1 MQIGMTMPVMEP
13 DLDADTL
20 KAWARVID
28 GGPFSSLCW
37 GERIAF
43 DNPEALTLL
52 GALAAWTDR
61 VRLVTTV
68 VVPQLHDPVML
79 AKQLATGDMLSGG
92 RLTVGIGVGGR
103 HEDYHA
109 VGADP
114 ATQTMRGMAERVAV
128 MKRIW
133 SGDKVTESVVPVGPT
148 PVQAGGPELLIGTMG
163 PKTVRSAAV
172 WADGLAGTTLDL
184 DVDKQNEL
192 FDVARA
198 AWAEARNRK
207 PHLATSFWFAL
218 GDGDDGRAQMH
229 RHLRHYMNWI
239 PGEHV
244 DAMAP
249 TTGWAGTEKEL
260 LDVLHKFAAIGT
272 DEIHLIPTSSNID
285 QLRRVAEVVQDFA

>member
-1 MQIGMTMPVMEP
+1 MTMPVMEP
-13 DLDADTL
+13 NLDAPTL
-20 KAWARVID
+20 RAWARAID

-43 DNPEALTLL
+43 DNPECLTLL
-52 GALAAWTDR
+52 GALSAWTDR

-92 RLTVGIGVGGR
+92 RLTVGVGVGGR
-103 HEDYHA
+103 AEDYRA
-109 VGADP
+109 VGADTG
-114 ATQTMRGMAERVAV
+114 TQTMRGLAESVAV

-133 SGDKVTESVVPVGPT
+133 AGEKVTESVVPVGP
-148 PVQAGGPELLIGTMG
+148 PPLQPGGPQLLIGTMG
-163 PKTVRSAAV
+163 PKTVRSAAS

-192 FDVARA
+192 FEVGRQ
-198 AWAEARNRK
+198 AWAVAGKRK
-207 PHLATSFWFAL
+207 PHLATSFWFAI
-218 GDGDDGRAQMH
+218 GDDAQRARAQVH
-229 RHLRHYMNWI
+229 RHLLRYLNWI
-239 PGEHV
+239 PGKVV

-249 TTGWAGTEKEL
+249 TTGFAGNDDEL
-260 LDVLHKFAAIGT
+260 LDVLHKFSEIGS

-285 QLRRVAEVVQDFA
+285 QLRRVTEIANHFA